1 LICLGW
7 IDWFRLGLEEPLSLN
22 FFSKIC
28 IQIKENGPLWKDI
41 KKMNKIIFL
50 MIKDA
55 KSE

>member
-1 LICLGW
+1 
-7 IDWFRLGLEEPLSLN
+7 LGLEEPLSLK
-22 FFSKIC
+22 FLSKIC
-28 IQIKENGPLWKDI
+28 IKIKENGPLWKDI